1 MKAVLALI
9 VFICMS
15 ILMSILG
22 YGFWVLFGSWIEN
35 LVRSILSINVLS
47 LYTTITTIGTL
58 IMVIVRKY
66 L

>member
-9 VFICMS
+9 VFVCIS
-15 ILMSILG
+15 ILMSFLG

-35 LVRSILSINVLS
+35 LARSILSVNVLS
-47 LYTTITTIGTL
+47 VYTTITTIGTL
-58 IMVIVRKY
+58 IMVFVRKY